1 MWPLI
6 ITFFI
11 VTAFLI
17 FKVAEAMWELDDW
30 IAETDKRWS
39 EDYDYVLDRF
49 VKKPTPKPELTPE
62 PVKNLTPKLE
72 NFPKSAEDANA
83 KIARL
88 MKKSA

>member
-1 MWPLI
+1 MWPLV

-30 IAETDKRWS
+30 IAETDKRWA
-39 EDYDYVLDRF
+39 EEYDYVLDRF
-49 VKKPTPKPELTPE
+49 VKKPTLKPEPTPE
-62 PVKNLTPKLE
+62 PVKKLTPKLE
-72 NFPKSAEDANA
+72 NFPKSSEDAKA
-83 KIARL
+83 KIERL